1 MHHRPTYAYV
11 EALGPFDGQHL
22 PSAWAVM
29 SGYVCRPL
37 KSFMPHERDRAHA
50 YANELNLQ
58 REREARTG
66 AGGGV

>member
-11 EALGPFDGQHL
+11 EALGPFDGHHR

-58 REREARTG
+58 RERELEA
-66 AGGGV
+66 ASSA